1 MNICVYGAASNTI
14 DAAYLQFGEAL
25 GQKMAKR
32 GHTLIFGGG
41 TNGMMGAVARGVHSE
56 GGEIVGVAPTF
67 FPDGAFFPHCTAFH
81 STTTMRER
89 KQKMEE
95 LSDAFL
101 VTPGGIG
108 TYEEFFEI
116 FTLCHLGRLKKK
128 IVICNRGGYFDP
140 LLALLSHTVREGFL
154 AEADLGL
161 LFVSDDADEILD
173 RIEADEE
180 Q

>member
-1 MNICVYGAASNTI
+1 MNICVYGAASNSI
-14 DAAYLQFGEAL
+14 HAAYLEFGEAL
-25 GQKMAKR
+25 GEEMGRR
-32 GHTLIFGGG
+32 GHTLVFGGG
-41 TNGMMGAVARGVHSE
+41 KNGMMGAVARGAHRA

-81 STTTMRER
+81 STETMRER
-89 KQKMEE
+89 KQLMED

-116 FTLCHLGRLKKK
+116 FTLCHLGRLGKK
-128 IVICNRGGYFDP
+128 IVICNKNGYFDP

-154 AEADLGL
+154 AAEDMGL
-161 LFVSDDADEILD
+161 LFVSDETSEVFDH
-173 RIEADEE
+173 IEA
-180 Q
+180 